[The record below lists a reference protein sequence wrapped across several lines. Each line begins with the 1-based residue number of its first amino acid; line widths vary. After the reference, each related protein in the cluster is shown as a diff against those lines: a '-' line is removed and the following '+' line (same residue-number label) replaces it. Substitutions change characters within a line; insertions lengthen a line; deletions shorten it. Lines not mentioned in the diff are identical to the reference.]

1 MARKNTNDSKGFT
14 TTRVY
19 EITGISFRKIRYWD
33 QEGLVKPNATPDRK
47 NWKRR
52 LYTLPDIVCLLVIKA
67 LREKGVSLK
76 KIKESVER
84 IEVTGIYHPLA
95 KLRVAC
101 LAQTVIFKKSDG
113 TYVDPISGQLVI
125 KEALDLIRHK
135 LPQRRV
141 APAKKEAKTANRQY
155 AEKVVSF

>member
-1 MARKNTNDSKGFT
+1 MAHNNTNYSKGFT
-14 TTRVY
+14 TTWIH
-19 EITGISFRKIRYWD
+19 ENTGISLRKLRYWD
-33 QEGLVKPNATPDRK
+33 QEGLVKPKASPDRK

-52 LYTLPDIVCLLVIKA
+52 LYTLPDIVCLLVINA
-67 LREKGVSLK
+67 LRENGVSLR
-76 KIKESVER
+76 KIKDSVER
-84 IEVTGIYHPLA
+84 IEVTGIHHPLA

-113 TYVDPISGQLVI
+113 TYVDPISGQMVI
-125 KEALDLIRHK
+125 KEALELICHK
-135 LPQRRV
+135 LPLRHV